1 MNNESEELA
10 FIAEDVKALAK
21 DVFSFFNS
29 RVLNQRCATKI
40 SSQG

>member
-21 DVFSFFNS
+21 DVCFYSNT
-29 RVLNQRCATKI
+29 RVLNPPLEIKI
-40 SSQG
+40 SGQG

>member
-1 MNNESEELA
+1 MNESEELA

-21 DVFSFFNS
+21 DVLRFSHS
-29 RVLNQRCATKI
+29 RALNQRFETRI

>member
-1 MNNESEELA
+1 MNESEELA

-21 DVFSFFNS
+21 DVFLLPHS
-29 RVLNQRCATKI
+29 RASSRPFGTRI